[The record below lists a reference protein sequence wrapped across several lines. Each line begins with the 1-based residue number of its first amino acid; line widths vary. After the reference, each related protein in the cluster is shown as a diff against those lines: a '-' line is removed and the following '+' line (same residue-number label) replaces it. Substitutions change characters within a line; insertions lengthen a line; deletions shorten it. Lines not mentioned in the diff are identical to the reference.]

1 MSGVKSRKALTR
13 IFQNWCRNLNNS
25 GKYFFIS
32 FGWFWENS
40 VTLHPSPGGPHID
53 KCISPNTIRMT
64 LCLGEKRFYV
74 LSICYTHL
82 DKILLAN
89 VKQGYLF
96 ERSTLT
102 FLPVAE
108 NTHLKFFFF
117 LSFISSCMSLS
128 AWT

>member
-1 MSGVKSRKALTR
+1 MTP
-13 IFQNWCRNLNNS
+13 
-25 GKYFFIS
+25 
-32 FGWFWENS
+32 
-40 VTLHPSPGGPHID
+40 HPSPGGPHID

-117 LSFISSCMSLS
+117 GHLFRVVCLYRRELKCCCKEQIPFFSLKRIIEAFYGS
-128 AWT
+128 AVYSNLCFYKKK